1 MTRRHSR
8 GRGPAHDRT
17 DPDLFFGRS
26 RSKQSSRKDDQLCSQ
41 VQQALSEALA
51 ADFDDELL
59 NSLWVVDVVPAPTAA
74 RLLVWV
80 AGPPGVEAQLILERL
95 HRASGALRAEVGAA
109 IHRKLVPSLQF
120 AVHAGDVEE
129 P

>member
-8 GRGPAHDRT
+8 GRVAAHDGT

-26 RSKQSSRKDDQLCSQ
+26 RNKQSSRKDDQLCSQ
-41 VQQALSEALA
+41 VRRALGEALA
-51 ADFDDELL
+51 ADFGDELL
-59 NSLWVVDVVPAPTAA
+59 NSLWVVDVLPAPTAA

-80 AGPPGVEAQLILERL
+80 AGPPGADAQLILERVQ
-95 HRASGALRAEVGAA
+95 RVAGALRTEVGAA
-109 IHRKLVPSLQF
+109 IHRKLVPQLQF
-120 AVHAGDVEE
+120 AVHVGEVEE

>member
-8 GRGPAHDRT
+8 GRRAAQDST
-17 DPDLFFGRS
+17 DPDLFFGTS
-26 RSKQSSRKDDQLCSQ
+26 RNKQSSRKDDQLCSQ
-41 VQQALSEALA
+41 VQLALSEALA
-51 ADFDDELL
+51 ADFGDELL

-80 AGPPGVEAQLILERL
+80 AAPRGVAVQVVLERL
-95 HRASGALRAEVGAA
+95 QRVSGVLRTEVGAA
-109 IHRKLVPSLQF
+109 INRKVVPHLQF
-120 AVHAGDVEE
+120 AIYVGEVEQ

>member
-1 MTRRHSR
+1 M
-8 GRGPAHDRT
+8 
-17 DPDLFFGRS
+17 FFGEPRNRRS
-26 RSKQSSRKDDQLCSQ
+26 SHKDDQLCSQ

-51 ADFDDELL
+51 ADFGDQLL

-80 AGPPGVEAQLILERL
+80 AGPPGVDAQLILERL
-95 HRASGALRAEVGAA
+95 RRVGGVLRTEVGAA
-109 IHRKLVPSLQF
+109 IHRKLVPHLQY
-120 AVHAGDVEE
+120 AVHLGKMDE